1 MSKRTTI
8 RVVPPLQEDLAK
20 LAEQLQVSYN
30 QLVNYALARF
40 VEAQGGMNILE
51 EKARRGSR
59 SAFFRALKKADRKT
73 KAPEGEDVF
82 PTGYERRALIA
93 RLKKENG
100 S

>member
-8 RVVPPLQEDLAK
+8 RLVPPLQEDLAK
-20 LAEQLQVSYN
+20 LAEQMQVSYN

-40 VEAQGGMNILE
+40 VEAQEGMTILE

-59 SAFFRALKKADRKT
+59 SAFLRALKKADRKT
-73 KAPEGEDVF
+73 KTPEGEDVF
-82 PTGYERRALIA
+82 PVGYDRRALIA